1 MNKKYIII
9 LTSTLALASLGF
21 YFYKKRQT
29 QIAYENSVKELA
41 DNYDVFN

>member
-21 YFYKKRQT
+21 YFYNKRKT
-29 QIAYENSVKELA
+29 QIAYQNSVKELA
-41 DNYDVFN
+41 ENYDVFN